1 MCTAFS
7 ALQALNKWRMDP
19 AKWKALIEKGERHM
33 RLTIKP
39 YRLQAENGRWFLHEH
54 PNSATSWKMPEMVNL
69 MRELEITKNVAHMCR
84 YGMYS
89 KDANGLGKVKKPTGF
104 ITNSSYPADQLGNK
118 CLGGHRHVQ
127 LLGGRAQACQ
137 IYPDKLCRAMLKGI
151 RLELVHSGVIKADHA
166 DMMAISSE
174 NWCPEEFPKSLLM
187 MLADKSL
194 ILLW

>member
-1 MCTAFS
+1 
-7 ALQALNKWRMDP
+7 
-19 AKWKALIEKGERHM
+19 M
-33 RLTIKP
+33 RFAIKL

-69 MRELEITKNVAHMCR
+69 MKELEITKNVAHMCR

-104 ITNSSYPADQLGNK
+104 ITNSSYLADQLGNK

-137 IYPDKLCRAMLKGI
+137 IYPDKLCRAMLRGI
-151 RLELVHSGVIKADHA
+151 RLELVHSGVIKACHN
-166 DMMAISSE
+166 DMMAISAD
-174 NWCPEEFPKSLLM
+174 NWSPEEYVEEFVDDVSGQTLDTTMVRSARGDEMVKFAQHSVYSKCPIS
-187 MLADKSL
+187 
-194 ILLW
+194 